1 MKKSTPT
8 PITATDKFEAL
19 DKGPDNHVY
28 VFRLY
33 VYGMSQKS
41 SDAIAAI
48 EKICREHLPGR
59 FNLEVIDIT
68 NDPNIAMD
76 QNIVAIPMLEKILP
90 LPRQRMIGDLSDQEK
105 VLSMLDLK
113 KPSPLSPEPQS

>member
-1 MKKSTPT
+1 MKKNTPT
-8 PITATDKFEAL
+8 PITAIDIR
-19 DKGPDNHVY
+19 PDSRVY
-28 VFRLY
+28 VLRLY

-59 FNLEVIDIT
+59 FTLEVIDIT
-68 NDPNIAMD
+68 MHPNIAMD
-76 QNIVAIPMLEKILP
+76 QNTVAIPMLEKILP
-90 LPRQRMIGDLSDQEK
+90 LPRRRMVGDLSDQEK

-113 KPSPLSPEPQS
+113 KSLPLSPEAQS

>member
-1 MKKSTPT
+1 MKKSTST
-8 PITATDKFEAL
+8 PITETDKFEAI
-19 DKGPDNHVY
+19 DIKPDSRVY
-28 VFRLY
+28 VLRLY

-48 EKICREHLPGR
+48 EKICREHLHGR

-68 NDPNIAMD
+68 NDQNIAMD
-76 QNIVAIPMLEKILP
+76 QNIVVIPMLEKILP
-90 LPRQRMIGDLSDQEK
+90 LPRRRMIGDLSDQEK

-113 KPSPLSPEPQS
+113 KPSPLSSEAKS